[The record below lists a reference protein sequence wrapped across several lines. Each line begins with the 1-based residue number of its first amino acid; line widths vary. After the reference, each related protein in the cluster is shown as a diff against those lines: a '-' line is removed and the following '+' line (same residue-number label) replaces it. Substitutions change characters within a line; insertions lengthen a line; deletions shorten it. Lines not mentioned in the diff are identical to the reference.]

1 MGPPSAAAT
10 GPVASR
16 SVPTVAGLSRNR
28 LEEEAE
34 CPNEDELRAKML
46 AHWRDVERRAVAL
59 PQIVPSRGPVMSLH
73 QVTGGV
79 DWRAVRAIAAE
90 REPGRVARGWRERVN
105 TARGSKS

>member
-1 MGPPSAAAT
+1 MEPPPAAAT

-16 SVPTVAGLSRNR
+16 SAPTVAGPSRNQ
-28 LEEEAE
+28 LEDEA
-34 CPNEDELRAKML
+34 CPNEDDMRAKML
-46 AHWRDVERRAVAL
+46 AHWSDVERRAVAL
-59 PQIVPSRGPVMSLH
+59 PQIVPSRGPVMSMH

>member
-1 MGPPSAAAT
+1 M
-10 GPVASR
+10 
-16 SVPTVAGLSRNR
+16 
-28 LEEEAE
+28 
-34 CPNEDELRAKML
+34 RAKML

-90 REPGRVARGWRERVN
+90 REPGQVARGWRERVN